1 MISVALRLSRS
12 LASVLC
18 LALIVSQSFAQQQ
31 QKAAAPKQPLP
42 MDAVDTLTA
51 PIALYPDALIAQI
64 LMASTNPKALQSFS
78 SWLSGNSS
86 LKGSDLQSAAE
97 KAGFGASYIALAP
110 FPQVVQMMV
119 QKLDWTTQLGQAFT
133 NDKQSVFAS
142 IQRLR
147 LKAQSA
153 GNLETTQQ
161 QKVETQKTSSG
172 EQVIVIQPAN
182 PQVVYVP
189 QYNPQTVY
197 VTQPAPAPSA
207 AGVGVAA
214 AVGFTAGIIIG
225 ASSNNYYYGPYGWH
239 GAAMYNEA
247 WEDRYEYLE
256 ERQENRL
263 EYREDRAEAFQE
275 NAPQRQANQAQR
287 QSTAQANQAQRQST
301 AQANQAQRQSTMQAN
316 QAQRQSTAQAN
327 QADRQA
333 SVEQRQSQAQ
343 ANQAQRQSSMQE
355 RQAQIQ
361 ANQGQRQAGAG
372 GATQSSDW
380 RSQRS
385 TAAATSSYGGG
396 GSFESQRSGM
406 GSGGFGGYQ
415 SGSATRAER
424 SRGGRSMSSS
434 RGGGGGRRGR

>member
-1 MISVALRLSRS
+1 MMINSSVRPSRARVS
-12 LASVLC
+12 ILCVVLA
-18 LALIVSQSFAQQQ
+18 VSQSLAQQEKAPPQ
-31 QKAAAPKQPLP
+31 QSLP
-42 MDAVDTLTA
+42 MDAVDALTA
-51 PIALYPDALIAQI
+51 PIALYPDALVAQI
-64 LMASTNPKALQSFS
+64 LMASTNPKALQAFS
-78 SWLSGNSS
+78 AWLTANSS
-86 LKGSDLQSAAE
+86 LKGSELQAAAE

-119 QKLDWTTQLGQAFT
+119 QKPDWSTQLGQAFT

-147 LKAQSA
+147 LQAQSV
-153 GNLETTQQ
+153 GNLKSTPQQ
-161 QKVETQKTSSG
+161 QVETQTTSSG
-172 EQVIVIQPAN
+172 DQVIVIQPAN

-207 AGVGVAA
+207 ASVGVAA

-239 GAAMYNEA
+239 GAALYNEA

-263 EYREDRAEAFQE
+263 EYMEDRQERLQE
-275 NAPQRQANQAQR
+275 NAPERQANQQQRQSSRQTNQSERQSSRDTNQAQR
-287 QSTAQANQAQRQST
+287 QSSRDTNQSERQS
-301 AQANQAQRQSTMQAN
+301 SM
-316 QAQRQSTAQAN
+316 
-327 QADRQA
+327 
-333 SVEQRQSQAQ
+333 Q

-355 RQAQIQ
+355 RQGQVQ
-361 ANQGQRQAGAG
+361 ASPSQRQASLA
-372 GATQSSDW
+372 SSQRNEQA

-385 TAAATSSYGGG
+385 TTAATSSYGGQG
-396 GSFESQRSGM
+396 ASQRSGM
-406 GSGGFGGYQ
+406 RSGGFSGYQ

-424 SRGGRSMSSS
+424 SRGSRSMSSS
-434 RGGGGGRRGR
+434 RGGGGGGGRRRR